1 MTSPTE
7 PGDLFYPQLALTQPN
22 TLPVPIVWS
31 AITPTEQEH
40 FLEAL
45 DLWVDWLTDRYR
57 LDHRTVPQCWHEH
70 PELLEELSALH
81 LAWQGAYATAAAPDA
96 ALHWHEHFAAAVSR
110 LNDWVARTGCRP
122 SAHRPR
128 ASLVETPAR

>member
-1 MTSPTE
+1 MTTSP
-7 PGDLFYPQLALTQPN
+7 GRDDLFYPPRVLTQPN

-31 AITPTEQEH
+31 AHTPADQAL
-40 FLEAL
+40 FLEEL

-57 LDHRTVPQCWHEH
+57 LDHRTVPNCWREH

-81 LAWQGAYATAAAPDA
+81 LAWQGAFATSAAPDE
-96 ALHWHEHFAAAVSR
+96 ALRWHEHFAAAGLR

-122 SAHRPR
+122 GAHRSR
-128 ASLVETPAR
+128 AMPVDSTAS